1 MRKIVMAVMAA
12 ASVIFASC
20 DQGRDIAVSEFT
32 VDMANDGNTVRVSV
46 VPSDESVSYCTG
58 LIMEDDYAAL
68 GEDGLVSYIN
78 DQVASAE
85 LKTGPSTEVYQDLLW
100 QTHYYAFVAQIND
113 GSVYGEPVVESV
125 KTYRPYVEFAP
136 EGTIIAPYAV
146 SDNGRWVVGNYQG
159 ETMASYIYDVR
170 RDSLTIVDGVMLY
183 DITDA
188 GVAYGKDFVSP
199 VYYEDGQIKTVA
211 APAGSMESGFYGVS
225 PDGSVAVGYCM
236 TETYDN
242 AAIVYEN
249 GTIANITGTDINGQT
264 PDGIVAKGIGANGNI
279 AGYLLDSE
287 YGHEF
292 GCMWRGTSHEFDLFA
307 DEYTGEWNEE
317 LYAYTKRYGDLEIV
331 ISPSGRYLAG
341 KLQISESWEHMPTLA
356 YVYDSEEDRM
366 YEISDVA
373 YNEYR
378 PCAVTSTGL
387 LFLADV
393 PFGVSSQPYVWDF
406 STDQVSTFADYASQ
420 QYGYAPEGVTIQ
432 GSVLATSDDG
442 TVVVGNYTSDTAFHT
457 TIYFMPEE

>member
-1 MRKIVMAVMAA
+1 M
-12 ASVIFASC
+12 
-20 DQGRDIAVSEFT
+20 
-32 VDMANDGNTVRVSV
+32 
-46 VPSDESVSYCTG
+46 
-58 LIMEDDYAAL
+58 
-68 GEDGLVSYIN
+68 
-78 DQVASAE
+78 
-85 LKTGPSTEVYQDLLW
+85 
-100 QTHYYAFVAQIND
+100 
-113 GSVYGEPVVESV
+113 ESV

-236 TETYDN
+236 TEHT
-242 AAIVYEN
+242 IMPPSVYEN

-287 YGHEF
+287 HGQEF
-292 GCMWRGTSHEFDLFA
+292 GCMWSGTSHEFDLFA
-307 DEYTGEWNEE
+307 EEYTGEWNEE
-317 LYAYTKRYGDLEIV
+317 LYAYRKRYGDLEIV

-341 KLQISESWEHMPTLA
+341 KLQISDSWSICLRWLTFMIPRRTGCTKSVMSHTMSLDLA
-356 YVYDSEEDRM
+356 
-366 YEISDVA
+366 
-373 YNEYR
+373 
-378 PCAVTSTGL
+378 L
-387 LFLADV
+387 
-393 PFGVSSQPYVWDF
+393 
-406 STDQVSTFADYASQ
+406 
-420 QYGYAPEGVTIQ
+420 
-432 GSVLATSDDG
+432 
-442 TVVVGNYTSDTAFHT
+442 
-457 TIYFMPEE
+457 